1 LICVFL
7 TFKEKTP
14 MSKQVSTL
22 VFIKANEGLRVSI
35 ELENRLQQ
43 LVSQS
48 LVEPGCL
55 AYSLQRSLTDQQL
68 WLLQGTWQSTDAL
81 NAYLCQPPLQV
92 LGGLLGECLAVE
104 MDVHTFTGAVAQ
116 ADAITASPHAKA
128 FA

>member
-1 LICVFL
+1 
-7 TFKEKTP
+7 

-22 VFIKANEGLRVSI
+22 VFIKASDGPRVST
-35 ELENRLQQ
+35 ELETRLQQ

-68 WLLQGTWQSTDAL
+68 WLLQGTWQSKDAL
-81 NAYLCQPPLQV
+81 EAYLCQPPLQA
-92 LGGLLGECLAVE
+92 LGGLLGEHLVVE
-104 MDVHTFTGAVAQ
+104 MDLHTFTGAVAH
-116 ADAITASPHAKA
+116 ADAITTSPHAKA